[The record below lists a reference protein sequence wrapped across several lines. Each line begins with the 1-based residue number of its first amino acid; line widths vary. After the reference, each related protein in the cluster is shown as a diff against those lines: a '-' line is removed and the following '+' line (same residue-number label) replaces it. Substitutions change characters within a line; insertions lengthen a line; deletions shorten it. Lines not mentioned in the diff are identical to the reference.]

1 MDSQKVYQ
9 YCHNLNVL
17 YVEDD
22 SDTLREITEI
32 LEMFFSSVTSAKNGE
47 EALTLYL
54 SNREKYDLIITD
66 INMPVM
72 DGIELIRQV
81 HEIDANQP
89 FIVVSAYD
97 ESQKLIKM
105 G

>member
-32 LEMFFSSVTSAKNGE
+32 LEMFFSSVQGAKMEKRHLLCTSVIV
-47 EALTLYL
+47 
-54 SNREKYDLIITD
+54 R
-66 INMPVM
+66 NM
-72 DGIELIRQV
+72 I
-81 HEIDANQP
+81 
-89 FIVVSAYD
+89 
-97 ESQKLIKM
+97 
-105 G
+105 